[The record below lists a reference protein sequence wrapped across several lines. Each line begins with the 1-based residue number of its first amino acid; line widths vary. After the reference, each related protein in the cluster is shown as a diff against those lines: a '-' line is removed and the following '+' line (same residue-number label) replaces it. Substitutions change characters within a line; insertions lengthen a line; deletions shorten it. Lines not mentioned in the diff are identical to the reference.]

1 MQNVTII
8 GMGLIGGSIGLG
20 LRRWSR
26 NNNNALHVVGYDADI
41 DKQQR
46 AQKLGAIDEGQWSLI
61 RAVEKADLVVLAT
74 PIGAMRE
81 IFENIADHAQDGSV
95 VTDTGST
102 KANVL
107 QWADELLPRR
117 LEFVGGHPMAGRS
130 ESLEAADA
138 DLFAGATW
146 CVCPSVHASDNAIQ
160 TVLGMISALGAE
172 PFFVDPVEHDG
183 YVAGISHL
191 PFILS
196 AALMQTLASD
206 PSWRDM
212 QTLSS
217 SGFRDT
223 TRLALG
229 SPQMH
234 RDIALTNRQAILRW
248 LDQLDATLYNVR
260 SMLTETDEEASS
272 EQLGDFFTKAQDAR
286 ARWEVKSPR
295 AAEQASVS
303 QQELGSVSV
312 GEQMGRLFLGGLG
325 KRRKPRG
332 VDKTNNDGRRD
343 R

>member
-20 LRRWSR
+20 LRRWSQ

-46 AQKLGAIDEGQWSLI
+46 AQKLGAIDEAQWSLI
-61 RAVEKADLVVLAT
+61 RAVEKANLVVVAT
-74 PIGAMRE
+74 PIGTMGE
-81 IFENIADHAQDGSV
+81 IFENIAEHLLDGAV

-107 QWADELLPRR
+107 EWADALLPRR
-117 LEFVGGHPMAGRS
+117 VLFVGGHPMAGRS
-130 ESLEAADA
+130 ESIEAADA
-138 DLFAGATW
+138 DLFVKATW
-146 CVCPSVHASDNAIQ
+146 CVCPSVHATENAIQ

-172 PFFVDPVEHDG
+172 PFFVDPIEHDG

-196 AALMQTLASD
+196 ASLMQTLASD

-234 RDIALTNRQAILRW
+234 RDIAMTNREAILRW
-248 LDQLDATLYNVR
+248 IDQLGVTLQDFR
-260 SMLTETDEEASS
+260 SMLTETDDEASR
-272 EQLGDFFTKAQDAR
+272 ERLGDFFTRAQDAR

-325 KRRKPRG
+325 KKRRPRG
-332 VDKTNNDGRRD
+332 ADKATNDGRRG

>member
-20 LRRWSR
+20 LRRWSQ
-26 NNNNALHVVGYDADI
+26 NNSNALHIVGYDSDI

-46 AQKLGAIDEGQWSLI
+46 AQKMGAVDESQWSLI
-61 RAVEKADLVVLAT
+61 RAVEKANLVIVAT

-81 IFENIADHAQDGSV
+81 TFENIADHLIDGAV

-107 QWADELLPRR
+107 AWADELLPRR
-117 LEFVGGHPMAGRS
+117 VSFVGGHPMAGKS
-130 ESLEAADA
+130 ESIEAAEA
-138 DLFAGATW
+138 DLFQGATW
-146 CVCPSVHASDNAIQ
+146 VVCPSVHAGDNSIQ

-172 PFFVDPVEHDG
+172 PFFVDPAEHDG

-191 PFILS
+191 PFLLS
-196 AALMQTLASD
+196 ASLIQTLSRD

-212 QTLSS
+212 KTLSS

-234 RDIALTNRQAILRW
+234 RDIVLTNREAILRW
-248 LDQLDATLYNVR
+248 VDQLENTLRDVR
-260 SMLTETDEEASS
+260 AMLTEGDEEAASK
-272 EQLGDFFTKAQDAR
+272 QLGEFFTEAQDAR
-286 ARWEVKSPR
+286 ASWEVKRPR
-295 AAEQASVS
+295 ASEQATVS
-303 QQELGSVSV
+303 EQEMKSVSV
-312 GEQMGRLFLGGLG
+312 SEQMGRLFLGGLG
-325 KRRKPRG
+325 RRRPRG
-332 VDKTNNDGRRD
+332 VDKPADNGRPKQ
-343 R
+343 

>member
-26 NNNNALHVVGYDADI
+26 ENNNALRVVGYDSEI
-41 DKQQR
+41 DRQQR
-46 AQKLGAIDEGQWSLI
+46 AQKMGAIDEGQWSLI
-61 RAVEKADLVVLAT
+61 RAVEKANLVVVAT

-81 IFENIADHAQDGSV
+81 IFENIGDHLLDEAV

-107 QWADELLPRR
+107 AWADEVLPRR
-117 LEFVGGHPMAGRS
+117 VHFVGGHPMAGKS
-130 ESLEAADA
+130 ESIEAAEA
-138 DLFAGATW
+138 DLFTGATW
-146 CVCPSVHASDNAIQ
+146 CVCPSVYASETAIQ

-172 PFFVDPVEHDG
+172 PFFVDPAEHDG

-196 AALMQTLASD
+196 AALMRTLASD

-212 QTLSS
+212 KTLSS

-229 SPQMH
+229 SPTMH
-234 RDIALTNRQAILRW
+234 RDITMTNRQAILRW
-248 LDQLDATLYNVR
+248 LDQLDGALHEVR
-260 SMLTETDEEASS
+260 EMLLDPDEETSR
-272 EQLGDFFTKAQDAR
+272 EQVGDFFSKAQDAR
-286 ARWEVKSPR
+286 ASWEAKAPR
-295 AAEQASVS
+295 ASEQAMAS
-303 QQELGSVSV
+303 QQEMGSISVS
-312 GEQMGRLFLGGLG
+312 EQMGRLFLGGLG
-325 KRRKPRG
+325 KKRRPRG
-332 VDKTNNDGRRD
+332 IDKASENGRSGR
-343 R
+343 